1 MKSLIPLIEPKSILA
16 LTATAGPMVVQDICN
31 TLCIPFNGRGLDG
44 KGQLLPSPEKP
55 INETRT
61 FDDSSSEGVKVLNCD
76 RDNIDVFS
84 LVLQSNDERRYLVSA
99 LDSPV
104 YPLVL
109 CLMIHLFKYITA
121 AQDFER

>member
-31 TLCIPFNGRGLDG
+31 TLCIQFNGRGLDG

-109 CLMIHLFKYITA
+109 CLLLI
-121 AQDFER
+121 